1 MPYSIRAAELSPIE
15 QHRLR
20 KAMFA
25 TVGDLFG
32 DWVVFVSTDPL
43 NNAWDVSVIG
53 PDRFHWERRFSGPD
67 RDVDVIA
74 EAVHTSLPKAA

>member
-20 KAMFA
+20 KAMFS
-25 TVGDLFG
+25 TIGHLFG

-53 PDRFHWERRFSGPD
+53 PDRFHWERRFSGLD
-67 RDVDVIA
+67 RDVEVIS
-74 EAVHTSLPKAA
+74 EAVRASLPKAA